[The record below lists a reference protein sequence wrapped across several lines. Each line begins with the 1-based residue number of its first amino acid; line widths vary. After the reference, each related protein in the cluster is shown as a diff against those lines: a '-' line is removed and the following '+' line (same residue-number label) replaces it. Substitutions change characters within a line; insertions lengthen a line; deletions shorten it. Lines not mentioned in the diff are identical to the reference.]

1 MNLHKR
7 VSKPGI
13 IISRNKINLTIVRF
27 YEILNSQYCD
37 NYLFDDVNR
46 FLSFFFFSVKYLR
59 LSELKSKYTHE
70 KYSNEFKIFGSN
82 I

>member
-1 MNLHKR
+1 ML
-7 VSKPGI
+7 
-13 IISRNKINLTIVRF
+13 IVF
-27 YEILNSQYCD
+27 S
-37 NYLFDDVNR
+37 LF
-46 FLSFFFFSVKYLR
+46 FFFFSVKYLR